1 MDAVSEWELLIFGIA
16 AILTAAITAVAGA
29 GGGMVL
35 LIVMLQFVDPIIAVP
50 AHGVVQLFA
59 NGTRSLSLRSEV
71 DAPMMRWFLLP
82 LVPAMI
88 VGFLLADAIP
98 RSSGRA
104 VVGVFALMA
113 VWWPAATAWLAPKVG
128 GDLRRFALVG
138 VAAGILHPTIGA
150 PGPLISPAFRTVA
163 ATHVSF
169 VATSSLAQS
178 IGHALKVVIFVIAG
192 FAFLDYLPMI
202 LIGVAGVMLGT
213 RVGVRYIRRID
224 ERVLTG
230 LFKVAVTAGALR
242 LIAGL
247 F

>member
-1 MDAVSEWELLIFGIA
+1 MDLVSEWELLIFGIA
-16 AILTAAITAVAGA
+16 AILTAAVTAVAGA

-35 LIVMLQFVDPIIAVP
+35 LIVMLQFVDPLVAVP

-104 VVGVFALMA
+104 VVGIFALLA

-138 VAAGILHPTIGA
+138 IAAGILHPTIGA
-150 PGPLISPAFRTVA
+150 PGRTRFCGGMTWRGNGLVPLSCCQLTTMRW
-163 ATHVSF
+163 
-169 VATSSLAQS
+169 
-178 IGHALKVVIFVIAG
+178 
-192 FAFLDYLPMI
+192 LPPPSREAMTI
-202 LIGVAGVMLGT
+202 LCGP
-213 RVGVRYIRRID
+213 
-224 ERVLTG
+224 
-230 LFKVAVTAGALR
+230 ALR
-242 LIAGL
+242 PVMVPSALPWPILKSPGPHRSSPSL
-247 F
+247 LRWKRMRWRWSQG